1 MGMGIDMVMVMDTN
15 TENGTIKLNLTK
27 VRAMKIG
34 ILKEN
39 NSEALTEN
47 KED

>member
-1 MGMGIDMVMVMDTN
+1 MDIDMVMDTN

-34 ILKEN
+34 TLKEN
-39 NSEALTEN
+39 NSEALIEN